1 MFNLTSQTYLLLIIT
16 VLINFLFFLNFRK
29 LNYFFNFYDYPQKK
43 RKIHKIKTSLLGGSI
58 FFICLNIY
66 FLFDYIYF
74 KKFINFS
81 YISLILSFSL
91 IFIIGIIDDKKD
103 LKALI
108 KSICFIFIILLSVIP
123 NENLVIQNLK
133 FSFLENDIVL
143 NNFSFFFTVFCIFLF
158 INAFN
163 MYDGINGQAGLY
175 LIIFFSYFFYRGILN
190 EMSLFLIICG
200 IFFIYL
206 NLKNKL
212 FLGDNG
218 SLLISLLISIVVIK
232 SYNENL
238 IKSCDEIFI
247 LMMLPGIDMARLF
260 IERILKKKNPLSA
273 DGNHLH
279 HILLKKF
286 RLNNVILINLSLVLI
301 PLICYILGIES
312 IIIISLF
319 LILYLFIF
327 IKLKIN

>member
-1 MFNLTSQTYLLLIIT
+1 
-16 VLINFLFFLNFRK
+16 
-29 LNYFFNFYDYPQKK
+29 
-43 RKIHKIKTSLLGGSI
+43 
-58 FFICLNIY
+58 
-66 FLFDYIYF
+66 
-74 KKFINFS
+74 
-81 YISLILSFSL
+81 
-91 IFIIGIIDDKKD
+91 
-103 LKALI
+103 
-108 KSICFIFIILLSVIP
+108 
-123 NENLVIQNLK
+123 
-133 FSFLENDIVL
+133 
-143 NNFSFFFTVFCIFLF
+143 
-158 INAFN
+158 
-163 MYDGINGQAGLY
+163 
-175 LIIFFSYFFYRGILN
+175 
-190 EMSLFLIICG
+190 MSLFLIICG

-238 IKSCDEIFI
+238 IKNCDEIFI

>member
-16 VLINFLFFLNFRK
+16 VLINFLFLLNFRK

-108 KSICFIFIILLSVIP
+108 KSICFIFIILLSVIH

-175 LIIFFSYFFYRGILN
+175 LIIFFSYFF
-190 EMSLFLIICG
+190 
-200 IFFIYL
+200 
-206 NLKNKL
+206 
-212 FLGDNG
+212 
-218 SLLISLLISIVVIK
+218 
-232 SYNENL
+232 
-238 IKSCDEIFI
+238 
-247 LMMLPGIDMARLF
+247 
-260 IERILKKKNPLSA
+260 
-273 DGNHLH
+273 
-279 HILLKKF
+279 
-286 RLNNVILINLSLVLI
+286 
-301 PLICYILGIES
+301 
-312 IIIISLF
+312 
-319 LILYLFIF
+319 
-327 IKLKIN
+327 